1 MENIAPQMAVIHR
14 MLWDVKKSKEG
25 FQFKMPRWR
34 SRGAAN
40 QSTSYWQQFEKPFK
54 GNYLI
59 DMDGNT
65 YLDLFMQ
72 ISSLPLGYN
81 HPKILEA
88 ARSEDAILYSANRA
102 AQGQFPSGCLAD
114 LMDRTLMKC
123 APKGMTGVT
132 TTQCGSS
139 ANEFAFKSV
148 FKAFKNRERGTNF
161 IDPEYIRTG
170 FY

>member
-1 MENIAPQMAVIHR
+1 
-14 MLWDVKKSKEG
+14 
-25 FQFKMPRWR
+25 
-34 SRGAAN
+34 
-40 QSTSYWQQFEKPFK
+40 
-54 GNYLI
+54 
-59 DMDGNT
+59 MDGNI

-88 ARSEDAILYSANRA
+88 AKSEESILYAANRP
-102 AQGQFPSGCLAD
+102 AQGQFPTGCLAD
-114 LMDRTLMKC
+114 LMNRTLMKC

-148 FKAFKNRERGTNF
+148 FKAFKNRERGTNV
-161 IDPEYIRTG
+161 IDAEYIRIG
-170 FY
+170 LSKFI

>member
-1 MENIAPQMAVIHR
+1 M
-14 MLWDVKKSKEG
+14 
-25 FQFKMPRWR
+25 
-34 SRGAAN
+34 AN
-40 QSTSYWQQFEKPFK
+40 QRASSKKQFEKLYK
-54 GNYLI
+54 GNYLV

-88 ARSEDAILYSANRA
+88 ARSEEAILYSANRA

-170 FY
+170 FELFNL